1 MALLGARNQ
10 RPIIRGSKSSLPHS
24 RFWLRNKL
32 MMCAARASCP
42 GSDLQRLFIQSN
54 MVRQMPESNED
65 ANQVTYLLSR
75 WSGGDDESFNRLLPM
90 VYSELREIARA
101 YMRREQAGHTLQP
114 TALVHEAFLRMVK
127 HPTSVWQDRKHF
139 YGVAARLM
147 RQILVDHARS
157 SGAGKRGRGLKEALM
172 GSFEPSVSPRD
183 TDFVVLEMCLKKL
196 EKADPRKAQIV
207 ELRFFGGLSL
217 EEVADAVDLSLSMVK
232 RELTLAKLWMFREM
246 KEQGAIE
253 PEE

>member
-1 MALLGARNQ
+1 
-10 RPIIRGSKSSLPHS
+10 
-24 RFWLRNKL
+24 
-32 MMCAARASCP
+32 
-42 GSDLQRLFIQSN
+42 
-54 MVRQMPESNED
+54 MPESNED
-65 ANQVTYLLSR
+65 ANQITYLLGR
-75 WSGGDDESFNRLLPM
+75 WNGGDDESFNRLLPM

-172 GSFEPSVSPRD
+172 RSFEPSVSPRD
-183 TDFVVLEMCLKKL
+183 TDFVVLEMCLEKL